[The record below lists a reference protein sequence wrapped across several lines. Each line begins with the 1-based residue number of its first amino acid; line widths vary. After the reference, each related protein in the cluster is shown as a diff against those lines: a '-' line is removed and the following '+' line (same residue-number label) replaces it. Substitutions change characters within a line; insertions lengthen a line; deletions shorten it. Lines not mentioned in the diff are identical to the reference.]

1 MTQVIC
7 SDDCGNSPRKA
18 QLRDFNIAFAHN
30 NAEAVLEQLS
40 DDIVWTMVGDRVI
53 RGKEAVAQALAEM
66 AGDQPAAELRI
77 HHIITHGTDA
87 ALDGVISFDGGRR
100 IAFCD
105 VYVYSGH
112 AKTARIKEMT
122 SCARELPAE

>member
-18 QLRDFNIAFAHN
+18 QLRDLNIAFAHN

-53 RGKEAVAQALAEM
+53 RGKEEVAQALVEM
-66 AGDQPAAELRI
+66 AGGEPAAELRI

-87 ALDGVISFDGGRR
+87 AVDGLIRFDRGGRF
-100 IAFCD
+100 AFCD

-122 SCARELPAE
+122 SYIRELSAE